1 MTMVILQM
9 NVSCGSFDMMILQ
22 QFCRPLQR
30 NYLTD
35 CWKVS
40 QAVLNPGL
48 LKVGSAREKIV
59 QETYPGKVVFDSS
72 LEFSLKDALGFKQ
85 VVEHYVQGSVLPII
99 LRVRRSPS
107 IKYSE
112 QIMTKGISSMTLKS
126 LFPKE

>member
-9 NVSCGSFDMMILQ
+9 NVSCGSFDMMVLQ
-22 QFCRPLQR
+22 QFCQSLQR

-40 QAVLNPGL
+40 QAVLKPGL
-48 LKVGSAREKIV
+48 LKVGSAKV
-59 QETYPGKVVFDSS
+59 QETYPGKVALDSS
-72 LEFSLKDALGFKQ
+72 LEFSPKDALGFKQ
-85 VVEHYVQGSVLPII
+85 VVEHYVRVSVLPII

-112 QIMTKGISSMTLKS
+112 QIMTKGISSVTWKS